1 MLTYSEFA
9 QLAVAPVRAEED
21 AVDDAVSKAEE
32 WMEHQRQKMA
42 KARQVL
48 TLLAH
53 EARQGLRLFFSKKKE
68 NTTASLGETGTHFTC
83 FTRRGRDSDFF
94 FPSQKERPLPH

>member
-1 MLTYSEFA
+1 MLTYAEFA

-48 TLLAH
+48 TLLASRGQ
-53 EARQGLRLFFSKKKE
+53 AGTQVFFLQKKKK
-68 NTTASLGETGTHFTC
+68 T
-83 FTRRGRDSDFF
+83 
-94 FPSQKERPLPH
+94 PPLR